1 MVLCIYLRI
10 CSAGLYC
17 GAEQEAKSQRVD
29 RLVLLTTRTA
39 DWFEQRGFQHAGPAH
54 ASPFLP
60 ETRRQQVSNCCWELH
75 CKFTVVSC
83 PVLYMGS
90 QRDKEL
96 CLFRQKLKLN
106 LLVHC
111 DAGQSSAQ
119 LSIVCEE
126 LE

>member
-1 MVLCIYLRI
+1 VLH
-10 CSAGLYC
+10 
-17 GAEQEAKSQRVD
+17 AEQEAKSQRVD

-60 ETRRQQVSNCCWELH
+60 ETRRQQVSNCCWQLH
-75 CKFTVVSC
+75 CELLAASC
-83 PVLYMGS
+83 AVLYIGS
-90 QRDKEL
+90 AQDKKL
-96 CLFRQKLKLN
+96 CLFRLKLEMKVRA
-106 LLVHC
+106 LC